1 MAGKQKYGRG
11 ISLGLL
17 EIDSCS
23 LARELKSDPD
33 TTIGDEIKRIIL
45 TKNESYALVACT
57 EYSSTFTCFVVFKLE
72 TIITTTD
79 MNEDPSSL
87 ITGSMSNCTMILT
100 RFNCDPNYTFS
111 IVDSN
116 NNGDQYM
123 LTILRTNEII
133 IWQLNDGEILFNYD
147 FNYLFNETN
156 THEIHDCQMNDNR
169 LLIFAEQGSIYIWD
183 ITIPIGQFLL
193 IANISDPLVSLTNSG
208 IDEIDSNRTS
218 IVLFTT
224 QRKYLRGS
232 RHYRRYSYE
241 PRHAEHAFRTHPFEA
256 LIRKPP

>member
-17 EIDSCS
+17 DIDSCC

-33 TTIGDEIKRIIL
+33 TSIGDEIKRIIL
-45 TKNESYALVACT
+45 TKNEFYALVACT
-57 EYSSTFTCFVVFKLE
+57 EYTTTFTCFVIFKLE
-72 TIITTTD
+72 TTTTTTM
-79 MNEDPSSL
+79 MNDDQSSL

-111 IVDSN
+111 IVDTN

-147 FNYLFNETN
+147 FNYLFNDKN
-156 THEIHDCQMNDNR
+156 IQQINDCQMNNNR
-169 LLIFAEQGSIYIWD
+169 LFIFIEQGLIYIWD

-193 IANISDPLVSLTNSG
+193 IANICDPLVS
-208 IDEIDSNRTS
+208 
-218 IVLFTT
+218 
-224 QRKYLRGS
+224 
-232 RHYRRYSYE
+232 
-241 PRHAEHAFRTHPFEA
+241 
-256 LIRKPP
+256 